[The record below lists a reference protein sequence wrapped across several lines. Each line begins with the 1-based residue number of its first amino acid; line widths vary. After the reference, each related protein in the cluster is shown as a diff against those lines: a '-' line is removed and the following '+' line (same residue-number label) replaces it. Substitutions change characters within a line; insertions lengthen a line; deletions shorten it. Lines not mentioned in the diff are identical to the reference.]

1 MYLGIVPAPIRM
13 KLYLVVD
20 LDGVDVVPA
29 GVVCGA
35 VELLLEEL
43 VKVLAADG
51 ACGLGPR
58 RLRVRAHCHG

>member
-1 MYLGIVPAPIRM
+1 MIQHIIR
-13 KLYLVVD
+13 LINH

-29 GVVCGA
+29 GVVGGA

-51 ACGLGPR
+51 ARGLGPR

>member
-51 ACGLGPR
+51 AR
-58 RLRVRAHCHG
+58 RLRRGVRAAHGHR